1 MQVEPIYQMLTRK
14 ESVVTVLDMQQCER
28 QTFSDKTT
36 FADFSHLPPL

>member
-28 QTFSDKTT
+28 RTDIF
-36 FADFSHLPPL
+36 